1 MICFVLKY
9 LLKKAA
15 DPGAQFL
22 KVLLVN
28 WFNLA
33 AKRTV

>member
-28 WFNLA
+28 WLTFVR
-33 AKRTV
+33 KRIG